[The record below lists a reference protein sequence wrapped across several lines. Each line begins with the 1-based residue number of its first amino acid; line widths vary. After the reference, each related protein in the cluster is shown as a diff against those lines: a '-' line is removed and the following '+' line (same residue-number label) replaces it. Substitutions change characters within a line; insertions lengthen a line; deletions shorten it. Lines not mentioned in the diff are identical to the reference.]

1 MNVVSDNGN
10 VFVAA
15 FSEMRATS
23 RRYLQPK

>member
-15 FSEMRATS
+15 FSVMKATS
-23 RRYLQPK
+23 RLYLQPK